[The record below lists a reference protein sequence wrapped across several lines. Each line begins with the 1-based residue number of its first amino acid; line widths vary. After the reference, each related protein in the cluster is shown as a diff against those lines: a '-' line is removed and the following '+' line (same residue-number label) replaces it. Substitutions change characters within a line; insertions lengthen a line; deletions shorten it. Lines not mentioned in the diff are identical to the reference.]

1 MINRYMVTQ
10 TLKVMEIFPCRV
22 SEMDQPWLMLWTVLM
37 FRRGEPVLRSKAH
50 PGSCLSLSPRRV
62 QQTAKASTLTETT
75 LKQLEVLSEMLRLM
89 SKPNKNSKRLKANI
103 VDWTPF
109 RCICKSISFWTAAKP
124 NRDPEMR
131 TREQTQIC
139 ARTRSRARG
148 NAIHTGL
155 VFFSGPVLV
164 FLCWSLSDVL
174 GDAERQ
180 SGAWAPPLLL
190 CLHWWF
196 PDASQWSERYGTL
209 GGQPSSLWAR
219 ASRPGL
225 RQLYLGYLKNTA

>member
-1 MINRYMVTQ
+1 
-10 TLKVMEIFPCRV
+10 
-22 SEMDQPWLMLWTVLM
+22 MDQPPPH
-37 FRRGEPVLRSKAH
+37 FRS
-50 PGSCLSLSPRRV
+50 V

-103 VDWTPF
+103 VDLNPF

-139 ARTRSRARG
+139 ARAGSRARG
-148 NAIHTGL
+148 NAIHAG
-155 VFFSGPVLV
+155 FFFFFRGPGLV
-164 FLCWSLSDVL
+164 FLCCSLSDVL
-174 GDAERQ
+174 GDAGRQ

-209 GGQPSSLWAR
+209 GWGWREQQPSSLWAR